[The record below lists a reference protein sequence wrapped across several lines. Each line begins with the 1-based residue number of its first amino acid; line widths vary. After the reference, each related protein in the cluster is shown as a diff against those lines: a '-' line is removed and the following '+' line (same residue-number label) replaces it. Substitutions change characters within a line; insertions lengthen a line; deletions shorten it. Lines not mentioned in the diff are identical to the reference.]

1 MTDGTFRTEDGC
13 LLAYEDVGEG
23 MPVLWQHG
31 LGADRTQPAEVFPT
45 IQGIR
50 RLTLECRGHG
60 NSELG
65 DTSRL
70 SIATFAADAIALLD
84 HLRIRQAIVGGISL
98 GAALSMRLAALY
110 SERAAGLILARP
122 AWVVGPS
129 ATMDPYLEIATLLEE
144 FGPHEGAL
152 RFEASACLAAVAAV
166 SSDNAASLKSFFSR
180 PNPASTIAL
189 LSTTP
194 SDSPGVDTETIAG
207 IRVPTLIVCSHH
219 DYVHPLAYAERLQQI
234 LPHATL
240 QVITAKSID
249 KDQYKLDFRE
259 ALRRFLTAVLG
270 SR

>member
-13 LLAYEDVGEG
+13 LLAYEDAGEG

-45 IQGIR
+45 IPGIR

-65 DTSRL
+65 DTLRL

-84 HLRIRQAIVGGISL
+84 HLGIRQPIVGGISL
-98 GAALSMRLAALY
+98 GAALSMRLAALHPG
-110 SERAAGLILARP
+110 RVAGLILARP

-129 ATMDPYLEIATLLEE
+129 ATMAPFLEIEALLEE
-144 FGPHEGAL
+144 FGAHEGAV

-166 SSDNAASLKSFFSR
+166 SPDNAESLMSFFSR

-189 LSTTP
+189 LSTIP
-194 SDSPGVDTETIAG
+194 RDSPGIDAETIAT
-207 IRVPTLIVCSHH
+207 IRVPTLIIGSHH
-219 DYVHPLAYAERLQQI
+219 DYVHPLAYAERLQHL

-240 QVITAKSID
+240 RVITAKSIN

-259 ALRRFLTAVLG
+259 ALGRFLSGML
-270 SR
+270 